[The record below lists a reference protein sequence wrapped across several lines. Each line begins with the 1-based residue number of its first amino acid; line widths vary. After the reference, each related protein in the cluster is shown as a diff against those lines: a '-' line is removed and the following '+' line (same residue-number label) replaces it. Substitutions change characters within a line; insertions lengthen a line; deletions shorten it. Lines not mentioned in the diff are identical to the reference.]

1 MLKMLDKQFDLH
13 LGTAR
18 LEAYAAQL
26 GADCAFFIQ
35 NRPTFAEGIGN
46 LFSPVELSLAG
57 YQLWLVKP
65 DVFVSTRKA
74 FAHIVPRK
82 PQVSLKELVK
92 QPIECW
98 REKMTN
104 DFEESVFPQHPLL
117 REIKENFYHHGA
129 LYAAMSG
136 SGSSLFGLFA
146 PDSPLPDEDFGPGA
160 FVWKGIL

>member
-18 LEAYAAQL
+18 LEVYAAQL

-46 LFSPVELSLAG
+46 LFSPVELSLAS

-65 DVFVSTRKA
+65 DVFVSTREA

-98 REKMTN
+98 REK
-104 DFEESVFPQHPLL
+104 
-117 REIKENFYHHGA
+117 
-129 LYAAMSG
+129 
-136 SGSSLFGLFA
+136 
-146 PDSPLPDEDFGPGA
+146 
-160 FVWKGIL
+160 